1 MLTETPARAIH
12 LACGATDMRKSI
24 DGLAATVQLTFDL
37 DPFSEAWFVF
47 CNKERNK
54 LKLLRWDCNGF
65 WLYYRRLERGRFQ
78 WPSSSEA
85 LSKPVTHREL
95 SWLLDGL
102 NLEQK
107 RAHKPVPARW
117 VA

>member
-1 MLTETPARAIH
+1 VLADTAVRDIH

-24 DGLAATVQLTFDL
+24 DSLSALVQLTFDL

-54 LKLLRWDCNGF
+54 LKLLRWDHNGF

-78 WPSSSEA
+78 WPRS
-85 LSKPVTHREL
+85 LKRQSKILPLRPVL
-95 SWLLDGL
+95 
-102 NLEQK
+102 
-107 RAHKPVPARW
+107 APVRTTINGSIS
-117 VA
+117 